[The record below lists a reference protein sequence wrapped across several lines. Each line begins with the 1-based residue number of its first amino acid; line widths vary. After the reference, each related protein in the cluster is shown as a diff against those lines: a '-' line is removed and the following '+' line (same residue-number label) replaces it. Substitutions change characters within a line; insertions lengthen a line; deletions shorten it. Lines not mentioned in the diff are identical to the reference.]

1 MYARMDQRAA
11 KHAGLL
17 LLVEDDL
24 DLRDALGEIL
34 AGEGYDVVSTG
45 DGLEALRRLQGG
57 LEPSLILL
65 DLILPGMNGWELLEH
80 ARGDRT
86 LAGIPVVLM
95 TASTEDAVPFPRAAA
110 CLIKPFDVDELI
122 HLVGELCPAR
132 RAVE

>member
-1 MYARMDQRAA
+1 MDQRATE
-11 KHAGLL
+11 HAGLL

-24 DLRDALGEIL
+24 DLREALGEIL

-86 LAGIPVVLM
+86 LARIPVVLM

>member
-1 MYARMDQRAA
+1 MDQRAT

-24 DLRDALGEIL
+24 DLREALGEIL
-34 AGEGYDVVSTG
+34 AGEGYDVVTTG
-45 DGLEALRRLQGG
+45 DGLEALRHLQGG

>member
-1 MYARMDQRAA
+1 MDQRATE
-11 KHAGLL
+11 HAGLL

-24 DLRDALGEIL
+24 DLREALGEIL

-65 DLILPGMNGWELLEH
+65 DLILPGMNGWELLER